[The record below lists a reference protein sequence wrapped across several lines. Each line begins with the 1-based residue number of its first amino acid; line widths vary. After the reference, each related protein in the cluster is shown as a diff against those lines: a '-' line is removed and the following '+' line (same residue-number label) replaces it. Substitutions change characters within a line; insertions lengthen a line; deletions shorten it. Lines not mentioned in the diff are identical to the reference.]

1 MRSLAEFVLQL
12 FSRISVKINMKLE
25 LYKEAVLTEDVP
37 EYHLKKGDLVM
48 VIDYLENPEPGY
60 MLEIFDALG
69 NTVGV
74 TAVPER
80 LLEPVQEGERLQVR
94 HIEA

>member
-1 MRSLAEFVLQL
+1 
-12 FSRISVKINMKLE
+12 MKLE
-25 LYKEAVLTEDVP
+25 LYKKAVLTHDVP
-37 EYHLKKGDLVM
+37 TEHLKKGDLVT

-60 MLEIFDALG
+60 ILEIFDALG